1 MRGWKTPVE
10 SHAKRN
16 HLCIIESIIDSL
28 KVEEKINDEIEKA
41 EKLVL
46 IQCILE

>member
-1 MRGWKTPVE
+1 MRGWKTPIE

-16 HLCIIESIIDSL
+16 HLYITKSIIDSL

-41 EKLVL
+41 EKLVF
-46 IQCILE
+46 I